1 MPLKR
6 IMQAFNGLFTCR
18 RGKARM
24 RSVEHINL
32 FKVVF
37 TCKPKL
43 CGVQL
48 LRIIPGLSSDTYAMI
63 EFN

>member
-1 MPLKR
+1 
-6 IMQAFNGLFTCR
+6 
-18 RGKARM
+18 M

-48 LRIIPGLSSDTYAMI
+48 LRIIQGLSSDTHAII